1 MNADMHAAPRIL
13 IVGNDPILGQRLR
26 ESPALAACEIEGC
39 AGGCDAVQRLRLRAY
54 DVVLTDPSTPVRED
68 LALVGEIRRTRPGVK
83 AIVLAPAVASDE
95 IVDALRAHVFACF
108 AQPFDMGEI
117 ADMVAR
123 AVEVKDWND
132 GIEVVSGRP
141 NWITLRVSCRMI
153 TADRLVRFMTEW
165 RADLPEPERQA
176 LILAFREMLLN
187 AMEHGGGFDPEQVV
201 EVTAARTARA
211 IVYHLK
217 DPGPGFD
224 IGALK
229 HAAVGNAPDDPVAHL
244 DHRHQR
250 GLRPGGFGILLA
262 QQIVD
267 ELAFN
272 ERGNEVILIKH
283 TA

>member
-1 MNADMHAAPRIL
+1 MHAPHRVL
-13 IVGNDPILGQRLR
+13 LVGGDPIVARALR
-26 ESPALAACEIEGC
+26 ESPALSACDIESC
-39 AGGCDAVQRLRLRAY
+39 AGGCDTIQRLRIRSY
-54 DVVLTDPSTPVRED
+54 DVVVTDPATPVRED
-68 LALVGEIRRTRPGVK
+68 LALIDEIRQVRPGVK
-83 AIVLAPAVASDE
+83 TIVLAPAVASDD
-95 IVDALRAHVFACF
+95 IVEALRSQVFACF
-108 AQPFDMGEI
+108 AQPFDVREV
-117 ADMVAR
+117 ADMVVR
-123 AVEVKDWND
+123 AIEAGDWSN

-165 RADLPEPERQA
+165 RSDLPEPDRHA

-187 AMEHGGGFDPEQVV
+187 SMEHGGGFDPEQVI

-224 IGALK
+224 IQQLK
-229 HAAVGNAPDDPVAHL
+229 HAAVGHFPDDPVAHL
-244 DHRHQR
+244 DYRSRR

-267 ELAFN
+267 ELAYN